1 MAAEH
6 RRLTIDLESPA
17 LAVVVFVWTA
27 VVFATGL
34 SGHPY
39 IATAIGAAGFAAGL
53 AVLGLF
59 A

>member
-1 MAAEH
+1 MATEH
-6 RRLTIDLESPA
+6 RRSTIDLESPA
-17 LAVVVFVWTA
+17 LAVVVLVWTA

-39 IATAIGAAGFAAGL
+39 IATAIGAAGFA
-53 AVLGLF
+53 VLGLF